1 MREPFIYKQTIMAE
15 RETVVLTRDVNIVTI
30 PEGTSGTLPKGE
42 EVTIHQ
48 ALGDNFTV
56 ITAYGHMVRIAGQDA
71 DALDRESRQLE
82 TLVSETSTEAVEKNC
97 WEVMKTV
104 YDPEIPVNIVDLG
117 LVYSCEVTP
126 LGNDQHDVKIQ
137 MTLTA
142 PGCGMGPVIQG
153 DVERCIR
160 ALPGVATVSVEVV
173 LDPPWSREMMSEV
186 AQLQLGLY

>member
-1 MREPFIYKQTIMAE
+1 MSE
-15 RETVVLTRDVNIVTI
+15 REIIILTRDVNIVMI
-30 PEGTSGTLPKGE
+30 PDGNHGTLSKGK

-48 ALGDNFTV
+48 SLGDNYTV
-56 ITAYGHMVRIAGQDA
+56 VTEHGHMVRIAGTDA
-71 DALDRESRQLE
+71 DALGKEPHTLH
-82 TLVSETSTEAVEKNC
+82 TLVSETDPIAVEKNC

-117 LVYSCEVTP
+117 LVYVCNVEPAETD
-126 LGNDQHDVKIQ
+126 NDVHIK

-153 DVERCIR
+153 DVEKGIR
-160 ALPGVATVSVEVV
+160 SLPGVNSVNVEVV

-186 AQLQLGLY
+186 AQVQLGLF

>member
-1 MREPFIYKQTIMAE
+1 MSE
-15 RETVVLTRDVNIVTI
+15 RETIILTRDVNIVMI
-30 PEGTSGTLPKGE
+30 PDGNHGTLNKGS

-48 ALGDNFTV
+48 SLGDNYTV
-56 ITAYGHMVRIAGQDA
+56 VTEHGHMVRIAGTDA
-71 DALDRESRQLE
+71 DAIGKEPHILQ
-82 TLVSETSTEAVEKNC
+82 TLVSEIDAKGVEKNC

-117 LVYSCEVTP
+117 LVYVCNVEPAET
-126 LGNDQHDVKIQ
+126 GHDVHIK

-153 DVERCIR
+153 DVEQNIR
-160 ALPGVATVSVEVV
+160 TLPGVNSVNVEVV

-186 AQLQLGLY
+186 AQVQLGLF